1 MEVLAQK
8 EPLLV
13 IDTHR
18 KKVVFG
24 DDKAPLQFNI
34 TTSAITNGD
43 EVDTTTKAS
52 DATYNTNK
60 FPIIGEGVSLPQEEG
75 ISGIKDKNWLPISDC
90 SSSSS
95 SYHVKNLHEDKA
107 TEEEE
112 NEEPIGIAISTT
124 EKVREI
130 YLKKIYILPPNHE
143 FYCPR
148 CEVCIDK
155 VILCKTG
162 KGTSQVT
169 DEQSREWFSGILP
182 VSRPPALA
190 GPTPT
195 SNPERDPSVVI
206 PVIPDEPTR
215 PENKAIRR
223 SNNNKGWEV
232 LKSFVYGGLHELLAS
247 LSLVT
252 SSASADANTLN
263 IVALAIANIIGG
275 LVLLIHNIRDLKN
288 TQPREE
294 ETETEVPIDKY
305 YETLGKRD
313 HFYLHTF
320 VAVLS
325 FLIFGL
331 LPPVVYGFSFRESDD
346 KDLKLAAVAGA
357 SLIGMTLL
365 ALAKAHT
372 QRRPNSSRYVIYL
385 TTVSYYVTSGV
396 LASLLTYVAGAAVKR
411 LVEQLGWFEPQPTI
425 NGGIVNG
432 MSFPIGKNQGLSYY

>member
-1 MEVLAQK
+1 
-8 EPLLV
+8 
-13 IDTHR
+13 
-18 KKVVFG
+18 
-24 DDKAPLQFNI
+24 AP
-34 TTSAITNGD
+34 
-43 EVDTTTKAS
+43 
-52 DATYNTNK
+52 DAAYNTNK
-60 FPIIGEGVSLPQEEG
+60 FPIIGGVYLPQEEG
-75 ISGIKDKNWLPISDC
+75 ISGIKDKNWFPISD

-95 SYHVKNLHEDKA
+95 SHVKNPHEEKA

-112 NEEPIGIAISTT
+112 EKEEPIGIAISTT

-130 YLKKIYILPPNHE
+130 YLKKIYFLPPNHE

-155 VILCKTG
+155 VVLCKTG
-162 KGTSQVT
+162 KGSSPVT
-169 DEQSREWFSGILP
+169 HEEPPLRCSACFSFLIQKGREWFSGILP
-182 VSRPPALA
+182 VSRPPAPA
-190 GPTPT
+190 GPTTPT
-195 SNPERDPSVVI
+195 PNPEGDPSVVI

-215 PENKAIRR
+215 PRNEPITSR
-223 SNNNKGWEV
+223 SNNKGWEV
-232 LKSFVYGGLHELLAS
+232 LKSFVYGGLAELLAS

-263 IVALAIANIIGG
+263 IVALAIANLIGG

-288 TQPREE
+288 THPREE
-294 ETETEVPIDKY
+294 ETETEAPVDKY
-305 YETLGKRD
+305 YESLGKRE

-357 SLIGMTLL
+357 SLIGITLL

-372 QRRPNSSRYVIYL
+372 QRRPNSSRYVIYF

-411 LVEQLGWFEPQPTI
+411 LVEQLGWFDEPHPTL

-432 MSFPIGKNQGLSYY
+432 MNQGLGYY